1 MHYGATSFIN
11 KKAEEAGGFTMVP
24 KDFNY
29 LETLG
34 SRVIGFYDLLMM
46 NIYYNCTDVCKDA
59 PTRCHNGGFAHP
71 RDCSKCICP
80 SGYGGRFCSSKSV
93 GTVLTSNSSTVP
105 VITYKHESFI
115 GFEEQVDEFEY
126 EYEGEDEEDEDED
139 ENQTSEELP
148 TGVKLRY
155 RSI

>member
-1 MHYGATSFIN
+1 MFSFIN

-46 NIYYNCTDVCKDA
+46 NMYYNCTDVCKDA
-59 PTRCHNGGFAHP
+59 PTRCHSGGFAHP

-80 SGYGGRFCSSKSV
+80 SGYGGRFCRKRPP
-93 GTVLTSNSSTVP
+93 GCGRTLRAKKEWETLEDPLNSTEVEGDGYTRC
-105 VITYKHESFI
+105 TYWI
-115 GFEEQVDEFEY
+115 
-126 EYEGEDEEDEDED
+126 
-139 ENQTSEELP
+139 
-148 TGVKLRY
+148 R
-155 RSI
+155 